1 MGATDFNTPPIKITL
16 LAISAAVIFHGLTAW
31 ALTMVKTPVAIVPP
45 LEVAPPIEIVM
56 LPPIEIE
63 KIDVKQ
69 IEDIKP
75 EPVANI
81 KTQPVAAAKPR
92 TVRHPQASTKTSSSQ
107 KPATEQRAV
116 KQKPDNTELS
126 NQTNTRLPVNND
138 NAKEDLAEQKRIL
151 EEAQA
156 RIDRADAKAK
166 QDEADAQAKQNR
178 ADVQSRQDKADAEA
192 KQNKAD
198 AQAKQDKADAEV
210 KAKKDREAAAA
221 NNDPVSFSSSEA
233 KWASK
238 PRFDYP
244 DRVLKDIS
252 SNNSYT
258 VVILF
263 KVNKQGGITSV
274 SLSSSS
280 GNIFIDKDALN
291 QSRRGSFKPFTK
303 DGVPRIGEVKLPIT
317 YNK

>member
-45 LEVAPPIEIVM
+45 LEVAPPIEIIM

-166 QDEADAQAKQNR
+166 QDKANAQAKQDEADAQAKQNR
-178 ADVQSRQDKADAEA
+178 ADAQARQDKANAEA
-192 KQNKAD
+192 
-198 AQAKQDKADAEV
+198 

-303 DGVPRIGEVKLPIT
+303 DGVPRIGEVKLPII